1 MITVAVLTLLGG
13 LLPGA
18 LAYVSKLIVDAIV
31 LASETGQDADKTRVY
46 QFIILEVGIFAAL
59 AAVQRGLAVCQS
71 LLRAMLGHRVNVII
85 LEKAIELDLPQF
97 EDAEFYDSMNR
108 ARRGASSRPLGLINK
123 TFGLIQNGISLLT
136 YGALLLQFSA
146 WAVLILFLAALP
158 AFFAET
164 RFFMAKHFAYLD
176 GGLPRVGSSL
186 T

>member
-1 MITVAVLTLLGG
+1 M
-13 LLPGA
+13 LPGA

-108 ARRGASSRPLGLINK
+108 ARRGASSRPLGAHQQDLRPDSEWYFLTDLRRSLASVLSLGRAHPFLGCVASILCRD
-123 TFGLIQNGISLLT
+123 TVFWRSISL
-136 YGALLLQFSA
+136 
-146 WAVLILFLAALP
+146 I
-158 AFFAET
+158 
-164 RFFMAKHFAYLD
+164 
-176 GGLPRVGSSL
+176 
-186 T
+186 